1 MAEMRLSHLTI
12 SNFQYWEWLELDL
25 VAEGHDRPFG
35 AVVIF
40 GPQGSGKSTIA
51 RALRWLAYGDL
62 GRGADQS
69 YPASWRGVA
78 ADDQVVRGKFLRKGP
93 QGQEQT
99 VILERRRN
107 REERASRLLVEIVGP
122 EGGSLDGPDAE
133 EVWSTYVGQR
143 PRAHEGAIWMVR
155 RDEMERIH
163 QSLSDAEGQSYLL
176 QFFNQSEILERFDV
190 AISELEDEFTQMLDT
205 ARREES
211 LVSQYKDLRERGDA
225 ASEELEGWKKKRE
238 EADALLARNQLSE
251 SEKKLLNAGELFAG
265 LKTTEALAKSDL
277 AGSHLGRTGLSQV
290 VNASLASV
298 LVRAG
303 HRSAIPKDT
312 LADEFDWDYLLERL
326 EGKISDDST
335 FVLRQIAAEKRG
347 LDLRQLRLALPVMD
361 DALERVQAVRK
372 AMKALVDVKTDL
384 KAFEGHG
391 ITTQAFRNL
400 NLKNDIFEAAL
411 SEVGTAGV
419 KMEKAGETLAE
430 ITALKAEKEAE
441 LNESVA
447 ASEGISA
454 CGKALSVA
462 KQLRNTL
469 VAAESDYRRDMFAAA
484 ISRLRDFWTETSTS
498 DVFMPA
504 LSSDNQSIVLKK
516 RDSGEEFRILL
527 EDQGQGPSSGESEQL
542 LVCMALAVA
551 NQARVQMPLVL
562 DDVHTRMDN
571 HTRPAV
577 FEIATGFTHQI
588 IFVTND
594 TNKLDEMRPY
604 VDAVIEMR
612 KASLAELPAHSAQTA
627 LVTVRELEA

>member
-1 MAEMRLSHLTI
+1 
-12 SNFQYWEWLELDL
+12 
-25 VAEGHDRPFG
+25 
-35 AVVIF
+35 
-40 GPQGSGKSTIA
+40 
-51 RALRWLAYGDL
+51 
-62 GRGADQS
+62 
-69 YPASWRGVA
+69 
-78 ADDQVVRGKFLRKGP
+78 
-93 QGQEQT
+93 
-99 VILERRRN
+99 
-107 REERASRLLVEIVGP
+107 
-122 EGGSLDGPDAE
+122 
-133 EVWSTYVGQR
+133 
-143 PRAHEGAIWMVR
+143 
-155 RDEMERIH
+155 
-163 QSLSDAEGQSYLL
+163 
-176 QFFNQSEILERFDV
+176 
-190 AISELEDEFTQMLDT
+190 
-205 ARREES
+205 
-211 LVSQYKDLRERGDA
+211 
-225 ASEELEGWKKKRE
+225 
-238 EADALLARNQLSE
+238 
-251 SEKKLLNAGELFAG
+251 
-265 LKTTEALAKSDL
+265 
-277 AGSHLGRTGLSQV
+277 
-290 VNASLASV
+290 
-298 LVRAG
+298 
-303 HRSAIPKDT
+303 
-312 LADEFDWDYLLERL
+312 
-326 EGKISDDST
+326 
-335 FVLRQIAAEKRG
+335 
-347 LDLRQLRLALPVMD
+347 MD